1 MKVLFIVNIA
11 DLGFEEPL
19 GILYLSAIAKQKGH
33 QIFVVENEFEAVEK
47 KIREIK
53 PDFLAISV
61 LTPNFS
67 YMYQL
72 LKEVKTKHNIP
83 TLLGGPHATYFPEI
97 IKEEG
102 IDYVFR
108 GESEIA
114 FLIFLDSFENNK
126 PIDETPNL
134 VYFNNGEVKANQ
146 IMNLIHN
153 LDDIPFPDRE
163 IFIEYKQ
170 FYKSD
175 VRSVM
180 ASRGCPYNCSYCF
193 NNEYQEIYKGLGE
206 RLRVRSVDNV
216 ITECRELKERYGARM
231 IHFFDDIF
239 PFRKDWVEEFSEKYK
254 KEVDLP
260 FLTNTSFNICSEHY
274 VSNLSKA
281 GCKCLLIGVETGNE
295 YFRDKIL
302 FRKMKNKTMI
312 EKAKLI
318 HSYGIKVY
326 AQNLIGIPH
335 GSLELDMETL
345 RLNIKLK
352 ADYAGAY
359 LCQPYPKTPI
369 EKIARESNLL
379 EEGKDFN
386 RSFYYSSNLKI
397 DEKELVERL
406 RVIFPIV
413 VNYPFLLS
421 FIYLLLKMPIMPF
434 QAVGKLLH
442 GYKIKTIMLRYK
454 MGARKFIHFLFLF
467 FSRRINRMIVVKQG
481 GK

>member
-1 MKVLFIVNIA
+1 MKVLFIVNVS

-19 GILYLSAIAKQKGH
+19 GILYLSADAKRNGH
-33 QIFVVENEFEAVEK
+33 QIYAVENEFNAVEK
-47 KIREIK
+47 KIKEIK

-72 LKEVKTKHNIP
+72 LKEIKTKYNIP
-83 TLLGGPHATYFPEI
+83 ALVGGPHATYFPEV
-97 IKEEG
+97 IKEGG

-108 GESEIA
+108 GESEMA
-114 FLIFLDSFENNK
+114 FVEFLGSIENSK
-126 PIDETPNL
+126 SIKDVSNL
-134 VYFNNGEVKANQ
+134 VYLHNGEVKVNQ

-163 IFIEYKQ
+163 IFFEYKQ

-180 ASRGCPYNCSYCF
+180 ASRGCPYSCSYCF

-206 RLRVRSVDNV
+206 RIRVRSVDNV
-216 ITECRELKERYGARM
+216 IAECKELKERYDAKM

-239 PFRKDWVEEFSEKYK
+239 PFKKDWVEEFSQKYK
-254 KEVDLP
+254 QEVNLP
-260 FLTNTSFNICSEHY
+260 FLTNTSFNVCTEQY

-295 YFRDKIL
+295 YFREKIL
-302 FRKMKNKTMI
+302 FRKMKNKMMI
-312 EKAKLI
+312 EKANLI
-318 HSYGIKVY
+318 HSYGIKIY
-326 AQNLIGIPH
+326 TQNLIGIPH
-335 GSLELDMETL
+335 GSLELDIESL
-345 RLNIKLK
+345 RVNIKLK

-386 RSFYYSSNLKI
+386 RSFYYASNLKI

-406 RVIFPIV
+406 RVIFPVV
-413 VNYPFLLS
+413 VNYPFLLN
-421 FIYLLLKMPIMPF
+421 FIYLFLKMPMMPF
-434 QAVGKLLH
+434 QIAGKLLH
-442 GYKIKTIMLRYK
+442 GYKIRTTMLRYK
-454 MGARKFIHFLFLF
+454 MGFRKFVYYLSLF
-467 FSRRINRMIVVKQG
+467 FSRKINRMIVKQDNR
-481 GK
+481 